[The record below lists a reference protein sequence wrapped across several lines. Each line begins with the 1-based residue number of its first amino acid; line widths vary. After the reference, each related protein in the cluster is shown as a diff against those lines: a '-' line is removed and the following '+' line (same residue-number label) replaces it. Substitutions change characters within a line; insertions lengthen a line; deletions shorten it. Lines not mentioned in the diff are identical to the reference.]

1 MSAAYFVQAIDPIAC
16 AQILQE
22 LWLGSLTESQWLE
35 PKHAW
40 FYQGH
45 VTEVPRVQAL
55 CHGDEAKV
63 VGVGAVGARMLMCEG
78 QALRAGIRVDFAV
91 APQHRTLFPAMQ
103 LQRAVAVDGLAH
115 DDLLYGVPNAS
126 AEKVLRRIGFNREIS
141 VVRYARIVGWG
152 AYLSKVMPGW
162 MALPCGKVAEAVH
175 QAYLRIK
182 RVLFAGSDGDWL
194 SQFDERF
201 DRLWQQCAQGT
212 SLIGERSGAYLH
224 WRFGQIPYKQHDIF
238 ALTHRGSGRLQ
249 GYAVIMPDGDTWHI
263 QDLLVEGH
271 DPLLIDALITRLSI
285 EAHNQGVTSL
295 SFCFAGP
302 QSVVQALQDTGCR
315 PRESRPVFVSW
326 PDASEH
332 RALLM
337 RDWYFTAAD
346 EDQ

>member
-22 LWLGSLTESQWLE
+22 LWLGSLTEAQWLE

-40 FYQGH
+40 FYQDH

-55 CHGDEAKV
+55 CHGQEAKV
-63 VGVGAVGARMLMCEG
+63 VGVGAIGARMLICEG
-78 QALRAGIRVDFAV
+78 QPLRAGIRVDFAV

-103 LQRAVAVDGLAH
+103 LQRAVAVDGLTH
-115 DDLLYGVPNAS
+115 DDFLYGVPNPS
-126 AEKVLRRIGFNREIS
+126 AEKVLRRIGFDREIA
-141 VVRYARIVGWG
+141 VVRYARVLGWSS
-152 AYLSKVMPGW
+152 YLAQV
-162 MALPCGKVAEAVH
+162 LPSPIASTAGRLAEWAH
-175 QAYLRIK
+175 QGYLRLK
-182 RVLFAGSDGDWL
+182 RTLFAGSEGAWLTGYDG
-194 SQFDERF
+194 RF
-201 DRLWQQCAQGT
+201 DRLWQDAAQGP
-212 SLIGERSGAYLH
+212 SMLGERSGAYLR
-224 WRFGQIPYKQHDIF
+224 WRFGQMPFKQHDVF
-238 ALTHRGSGRLQ
+238 ALLHKGNGHLQ
-249 GYAVIMPDGDTWHI
+249 GYAVILPEGKTWHI

-271 DPLLIDALITRLSI
+271 DPMLIDALITRLSI
-285 EAHNQGVTSL
+285 EAHHQGVNSL

-302 QSVVQALQDTGCR
+302 QSVVQALQGTGFR